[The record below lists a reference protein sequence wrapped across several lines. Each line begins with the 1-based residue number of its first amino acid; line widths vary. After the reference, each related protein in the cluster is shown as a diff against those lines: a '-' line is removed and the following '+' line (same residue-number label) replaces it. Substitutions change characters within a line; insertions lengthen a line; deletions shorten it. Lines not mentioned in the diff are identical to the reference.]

1 MELGFHPFCYQSP
14 SAFITSSALL
24 TSPGHCHRWPSCP
37 AEPLPASE
45 PALKQ
50 KHTLVCCLSMARLC
64 RSLHHHQ
71 VRGSQR
77 DRGWVSWDRL
87 WVIPQ
92 ERIRN
97 ILQLGFLGVCIS
109 RSDDRISGLD
119 EFLVLVSCFTLYL
132 WSLAPV
138 PQESLLM
145 MHTSCRNKYLGWSG
159 ETLAWN
165 GTMNMQWVLVG

>member
-37 AEPLPASE
+37 ARPLPASE

-97 ILQLGFLGVCIS
+97 ILQLGFLLDYLS
-109 RSDDRISGLD
+109 FPHRQLALKKLTLPLSPGLH
-119 EFLVLVSCFTLYL
+119 S
-132 WSLAPV
+132 
-138 PQESLLM
+138 
-145 MHTSCRNKYLGWSG
+145 HHN
-159 ETLAWN
+159 
-165 GTMNMQWVLVG
+165 